1 LVRKGCNMIA
11 KIFDAVFGC
20 WHSQYSFPI
29 TVSRAARRNSPAVTG
44 TYVVCLECGKELPY
58 DWQRMK
64 VVSSTN
70 KGTNRVAA
78 LATKEAA

>member
-1 LVRKGCNMIA
+1 MIA

-20 WHSQYSFPI
+20 HHSQYSFPI
-29 TVSRAARRNSPAVTG
+29 TVRRSTRRNGPAAITG
-44 TYVVCLECGKELPY
+44 TYVVCLECGKEMPY

-64 VVSSTN
+64 VSSSA
-70 KGTNRVAA
+70 KPLSVPVAT

>member
-1 LVRKGCNMIA
+1 MIA

-29 TVSRAARRNSPAVTG
+29 TVSGSTRRSSPAAVAG

-64 VVSSTN
+64 VVSSTQLA
-70 KGTNRVAA
+70 TNRVAA